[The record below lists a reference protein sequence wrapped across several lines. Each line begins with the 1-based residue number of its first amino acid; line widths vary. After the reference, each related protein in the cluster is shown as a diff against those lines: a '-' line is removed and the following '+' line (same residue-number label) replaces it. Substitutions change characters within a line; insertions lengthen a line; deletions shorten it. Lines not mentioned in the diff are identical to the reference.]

1 MAGYVIGLDLGPRC
15 VRAAVLKTS
24 LRGYEIEDFLSVEPQ
39 QPADGEPQDPRAV
52 ADAARAILDTIEH
65 KPATI
70 IAGLSARS
78 VSTCLI
84 EMPFSDPKRIAQ
96 TLAFEVEN
104 YVPWDLDE
112 VVLDYKLV
120 DVSRSGAQVL
130 AAMTSSERLETQ
142 LQTLKEAG
150 VEPRHLTV
158 DAVALAL
165 LAPEDENCAAIL
177 NIESTCTQLCV
188 VSEGTCRWVRSV
200 DRGGNFLDGQVAA
213 GSSAWERAGDNPLQR
228 WCTEIRN
235 SLLAA
240 EDAGTPP
247 IDILYLCGDS
257 TRLSA
262 LCVSLSEDLGVPV
275 ELLQLPPP
283 KRGAEHAPRP
293 EPEHSLCYALAMTG
307 LSEFRK
313 GAIEFRKGPFAY
325 AADSQLQAKLVLVGV
340 AALLLLVLGGI
351 GVHFA
356 KTAALKGE
364 LKTTNAQ
371 LVASVQDAFPS
382 VPSSALLS
390 SESVISV
397 MNEQVAG
404 VDERIANLTGPEL
417 TPLIALR
424 ELSKI
429 MPTGVT
435 VDVSEYLVNGEMIR
449 IQAKTDSFGSVDTI
463 EAAILESPRFKGAQ
477 KSNVNKA
484 RNGKMSFTVTIPR
497 NASDEED
504 EG

>member
-39 QPADGEPQDPRAV
+39 QPAAGDPQEPAAV
-52 ADAARAILDTIEH
+52 AAAARAILDTVEH
-65 KPATI
+65 RPVTI
-70 IAGLSARS
+70 VAGLSARS
-78 VSTCLI
+78 VSTWLI

-112 VVLDYKLV
+112 VVLDYKVV

-130 AAMTSSERLETQ
+130 ASMASWERLETQ
-142 LQTLKEAG
+142 LDALSEAG

-158 DAVALAL
+158 DAAALAL
-165 LAPEDENCAAIL
+165 LAPEDETCAAIL
-177 NIESTCTQLCV
+177 NIESTCTQVCV
-188 VSEGTCRWVRSV
+188 VSEGTCRWVRCI
-200 DRGGNFLDGQVAA
+200 DRGGNFLAGELAA
-213 GSSAWERAGDNPLQR
+213 GSGAWEQAGASPLER
-228 WCTEIRN
+228 WSTEIRT

-240 EDAGTPP
+240 EEAGAPT
-247 IDILYLCGDS
+247 IDIIHLCGDS
-257 TRLSA
+257 TQHTE
-262 LCVSLSEDLGVPV
+262 LCASLSKDLGIPV
-275 ELLQLPPP
+275 EVLQLPPP
-283 KRGAEHAPRP
+283 KRGAADAPRP
-293 EPEHSLCYALAMTG
+293 ELEHSLCYALALAG
-307 LSEFRK
+307 LPEGRK
-313 GAIEFRKGPFAY
+313 SAIEFRKGRFAY
-325 AADSQLQAKLVLVGV
+325 EADSQLQAKLVLIAV
-340 AALLLLVLGGI
+340 ATLVLLIFGGI

-356 KTAALKGE
+356 QTTALKGE
-364 LKTTNAQ
+364 LKATNAK

-390 SESVISV
+390 SESVINV

-404 VDERIANLTGPEL
+404 VDERIATLTGPEL

-424 ELSKI
+424 EISKI
-429 MPTGVT
+429 MPTSVT
-435 VDVSEYLVNGEMIR
+435 VDVSEYLVNNEMIR

-497 NASDEED
+497 NESSEEE